1 MKGLSKLTRQG
12 ELQSEIDRINERIDL
27 LIVGLSG
34 IAKRYGYRTVQD
46 FYRAY
51 HAAKSAYADYQE
63 KEAKWEG
70 TYGTKVKRDTVH
82 NRIQNYQREESTRQS
97 KRSTHRKDKGAR

>member
-1 MKGLSKLTRQG
+1 MKGLSKLNNQG

-27 LIVGLSG
+27 LKVGLSG
-34 IAKRYGYRTVQD
+34 IAKRYGYQTVQD

-63 KEAKWEG
+63 KEAK
-70 TYGTKVKRDTVH
+70 
-82 NRIQNYQREESTRQS
+82 
-97 KRSTHRKDKGAR
+97 